1 MSVAAICA
9 AAQMIFFLAVPDLLC
24 SKPAC
29 WAGGL
34 YFVFHVIVDAPLV
47 TLGVGGV

>member
-1 MSVAAICA
+1 MNVAAICA
-9 AAQMIFFLAVPDLLC
+9 AAQLIFLVIPDLLC
-24 SKPAC
+24 SYPAC

-34 YFVFHVIVDAPLV
+34 YFVYHVIVHAPLV